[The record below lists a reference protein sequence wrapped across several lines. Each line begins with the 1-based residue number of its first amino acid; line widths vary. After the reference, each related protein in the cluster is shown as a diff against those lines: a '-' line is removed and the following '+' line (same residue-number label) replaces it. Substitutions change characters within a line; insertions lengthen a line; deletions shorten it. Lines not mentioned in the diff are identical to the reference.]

1 MPNLEFSIRIWML
14 LQLFESSNYF
24 FLCYEL
30 VYITLQLVAFRFRV
44 FSFLVRHGFRVSTT
58 RGNPTVGGPLVGF
71 LFENP
76 HFPRGY
82 RVGSTSNS
90 PTRYFGEWVNKSTFF
105 VIKLYDS
112 VWKRCFLVDTIRNW
126 LRWCT
131 FSETS
136 WKRSR
141 LHQKS
146 IHFVWKTGKF
156 PLGHS
161 NPHSLRGTWVGF

>member
-1 MPNLEFSIRIWML
+1 M
-14 LQLFESSNYF
+14 
-24 FLCYEL
+24 
-30 VYITLQLVAFRFRV
+30 RV
-44 FSFLVRHGFRVSTT
+44 PARVSTT
-58 RGNPTVGGPLVGF
+58 RGNPTVGGPLVRF

-90 PTRYFGEWVNKSTFF
+90 PTRYFSEWVNKSTFF

-112 VWKRCFLVDTIRNW
+112 VWKRCFLIDTIRIG

-146 IHFVWKTGKF
+146 IHSVEIKNGFVRIFYFDAFFISKSTFLYFLTYFDCFLAVKWRDKGFQSQIGIFWTLKHLIPAEKPRFWLVSKF
-156 PLGHS
+156 
-161 NPHSLRGTWVGF
+161 